1 VIRKPDPKVEAR
13 ASAREQNVEVRIV
26 PGAPDAGEVD
36 AREDPASALD
46 VAFMREALI
55 EADKARA
62 RGEVPVGA
70 VAVHAGRVI
79 GRGHNLRET
88 ARDPSAHAELTAMRA
103 AAAYLGSWRLVD
115 VDVYVTLEPCPMC
128 AGALVNA
135 RVPRLVYGADDPKA
149 GAVRTLYQL
158 LGDARLNH
166 RVQVVPGVLAAECAA
181 SLRDFFLAIRQKR

>member
-1 VIRKPDPKVEAR
+1 
-13 ASAREQNVEVRIV
+13 
-26 PGAPDAGEVD
+26 
-36 AREDPASALD
+36 
-46 VAFMREALI
+46 MREALR

-70 VAVHAGRVI
+70 VAVQAGKII

-103 AAAYLGSWRLVD
+103 AAAYLGSWRLVG
-115 VDVYVTLEPCPMC
+115 VDIYVTLEPCPMC

-135 RVPRLVYGADDPKA
+135 RVARLFYGADDPKA

-158 LGDARLNH
+158 ASDVRLNH
-166 RVQVVPGVLAAECAA
+166 RVEVVSGVLADDCAA
-181 SLRDFFLAIRQKR
+181 PLRDFFAQIRRKR

>member
-1 VIRKPDPKVEAR
+1 
-13 ASAREQNVEVRIV
+13 
-26 PGAPDAGEVD
+26 
-36 AREDPASALD
+36 
-46 VAFMREALI
+46 MREALA

-70 VAVHAGRVI
+70 VAVHAGRII

-88 ARDPSAHAELTAMRA
+88 ARDPSAHAELSAMRA

-115 VDVYVTLEPCPMC
+115 VSIYVTLEPCPMC

-149 GAVRTLYQL
+149 GAIRTLYQL
-158 LGDARLNH
+158 ASDERLNH
-166 RVQVVPGVLAAECAA
+166 RVEVISGVLADDCAA
-181 SLRDFFLAIRQKR
+181 SLRDFFAQIRRKR